1 VRELRDLSG
10 PLPWDELRAELLRRG
25 TLTEADLAELARRL
39 RLPPVE
45 IRAAVGSFAD
55 LAVPMPRARVCR
67 GTSCELHGAPRLAE
81 RLGGEARA
89 AYCLGHC
96 DRSPVALD
104 AEGRVH
110 TRCSIGADAPD
121 PLHREPPTAPTDVRS
136 LAPEPIVTRRIG
148 RGDFSAFERA
158 SADGAWRTLGA
169 ALRGRS
175 EAVLEAIEA
184 SGERGRGGAGFSTGA
199 KWRAARTA
207 AGDAKVV
214 VANGDEGDPGSFV
227 DRVLLENDP
236 HGVLE
241 GLALCAY
248 AVGATEAVVFVRS
261 EYPLAIA
268 RVERAVA
275 DAEGAGWLGDDV
287 RGSGFSL
294 RIRVFRGLG
303 SYVCGEETA
312 LLNAIEGRRGE
323 VRLRPPYP
331 AQEGL
336 FGRPT
341 VVNNVETLVN
351 VPWIVERGPAA
362 FAAVGTRASRG
373 TKALCLNATFPR
385 PGIVE
390 VPFGASLRA
399 VMEDAGGLPCDPA
412 HLDALLIGGP
422 MGTVLLP
429 DECDTPVCYAAMA
442 ERGIELGHGGLVAV
456 PPGSDLAALAVHLL
470 RFMADE
476 SCGKC
481 VPCRAGSARA
491 LALAQA
497 GWRDHAATVERILD
511 VSAAASLCAFG
522 RATPAPIRRLLALA
536 GARASAA

>member
-1 VRELRDLSG
+1 MRALHGLSD
-10 PLPWDELRAELLRRG
+10 PLPWEVLRTTLDARG
-25 TLTEADLAELARRL
+25 VVTETDLIALASRL
-39 RLPPVE
+39 GLPPVRL
-45 IRAAVGSFAD
+45 RAALASFAD
-55 LAVPMPRARVCR
+55 LAEPTPRARVCR

-81 RLGGEARA
+81 RVGSVART

-104 AEGRVH
+104 AVGRVH
-110 TRCSIGADAPD
+110 ALCATGPADGSPFD
-121 PLHREPPTAPTDVRS
+121 REPAPAPTTVRS
-136 LAPEPIVTRRIG
+136 LAREPIVTRRIG
-148 RGDFSAFERA
+148 RGDFSRLADAR
-158 SADGAWRTLGA
+158 ADGAWRVLEA
-169 ALRGRS
+169 AIRGGP

-199 KWRAARTA
+199 KWRAVRSASGGPRY
-207 AGDAKVV
+207 V

-227 DRVLLENDP
+227 DRVLLESDP

-241 GLALCAY
+241 GLALCAF
-248 AVGATEAVVFVRS
+248 AVGASEAIVFVRS

-268 RVERAVA
+268 RVEEAIA
-275 DAEGAGWLGDDV
+275 DAERAGWLGSDV

-294 RIRVFRGLG
+294 RVRVFRGLG

-331 AQEGL
+331 TEVGL

-362 FAAVGTRASRG
+362 FAALGTPASRG

-390 VPFGASLRA
+390 VPFGTPLRT
-399 VMEDAGGLPCDPA
+399 VLEEVGGVPCDAA
-412 HLDALLIGGP
+412 HLDALLVGGP
-422 MGTVLLP
+422 MGSVLLP
-429 DECDTPVCYAAMA
+429 EECDLPICYGAMA
-442 ERGIELGHGGLVAV
+442 ERGIELGHGGMVGV
-456 PPGSDLAALAVHLL
+456 PAGSDLAALAVHLL
-470 RFMADE
+470 TFMAEE

-491 LALAQA
+491 LALARA
-497 GWRDHAATVERILD
+497 DWRANAEPIDRVLA
-511 VSAAASLCAFG
+511 VSADASLCAFG
-522 RATPAPIRRLLALA
+522 QAMPAPIRRLLALA
-536 GARASAA
+536 AARSVS